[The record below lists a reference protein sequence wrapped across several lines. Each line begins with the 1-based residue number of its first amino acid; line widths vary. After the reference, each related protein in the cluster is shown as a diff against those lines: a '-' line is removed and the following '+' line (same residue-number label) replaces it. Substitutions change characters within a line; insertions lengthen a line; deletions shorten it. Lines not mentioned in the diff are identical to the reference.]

1 MCYFLF
7 VATAEA
13 ETHRIKEVFARGFKV
28 HETTNPSVLRAMPPG
43 YVTRTITSHGCSCDL
58 ISDGRSGL
66 RRDVVNGM
74 QKLCSDAGG
83 VAIVMHHFNGD
94 VDNERFSIVKSACD
108 HASLSDRLAALR
120 ENELLVFKPAT
131 NS

>member
-13 ETHRIKEVFARGFKV
+13 ETHRIKEVFGRGFKV
-28 HETTNPSVLRAMPPG
+28 YETTNPSVLRAMPRG

-58 ISDGRSGL
+58 LSDGRSGL
-66 RRDVVNGM
+66 RQDVVNGM
-74 QKLCSDAGG
+74 QKLCFDAGG
-83 VAIVMHHFNGD
+83 VAVVMHHFTSG
-94 VDNERFSIVKSACD
+94 VDNEQFAIAKSTCD
-108 HASLSDRLAALR
+108 RASLSDRLATLL
-120 ENELLVFKPAT
+120 ENELLVFKPAI